1 MSKLFLNHYCFVF
14 MASRIK
20 IGKTVTV
27 KGKQYKIVKP
37 TAKGKKY
44 KAVPTSGEGRS
55 IHFGAKGYTVS
66 PGTARGNNYC
76 ARSSG
81 IKSSKSGAGANDF
94 ARMLWNC
101 NGKKSSKK

>member
-1 MSKLFLNHYCFVF
+1 
-14 MASRIK
+14 MASRIQ

-27 KGKQYKIVKP
+27 KGRKYKISAG

-44 KAVPTSGEGRS
+44 KATPVSGGS
-55 IHFGAKGYTVS
+55 GVVQFGAKGYTVA
-66 PGTARGNNYC
+66 PGTPRGDNYC

-81 IKSSKSGAGANDF
+81 IKSSKKGASANDF

-101 NGKKSSKK
+101 QGKKSMKK

>member
-1 MSKLFLNHYCFVF
+1 
-14 MASRIK
+14 MAKSRIQ

-27 KGKQYKIVKP
+27 KGRKYKISAG

-44 KAVPTSGEGRS
+44 KATPLKGTGV
-55 IHFGAKGYTVS
+55 HQFGAKGYKAS
-66 PGTARGNNYC
+66 PGTEKGNRYC

-81 IKSSKSGAGANDF
+81 IKSKGVGANDF

-101 NGKKSSKK
+101 KGKKSMNK